1 MAFLVCERAAEGW
14 PLSAHDTPRQWGDE
28 WTLPGRVGGANRF
41 NSRPAF
47 DYALPLMRIMLA
59 AALVLCLPALATPKD
74 ELSRPLKTIINSVRY
89 GKDLAALKMFA
100 GEEQGKV
107 LVADSWGKG
116 TDAQRKEFQDLFF
129 QLFAKIAFP
138 KIRKNF
144 ENLDTVLYDEPA
156 VTGDTAAMASTILI
170 NHPLKKQEL
179 KVKYHLVKQASGWK
193 VVDVAVLG
201 DSMLTGI
208 RDDQIQPILKEG
220 GWNALLD
227 AMRKKTQEL
236 KDVQLK

>member
-1 MAFLVCERAAEGW
+1 
-14 PLSAHDTPRQWGDE
+14 
-28 WTLPGRVGGANRF
+28 
-41 NSRPAF
+41 
-47 DYALPLMRIMLA
+47 MRITLI
-59 AALVLCLPALATPKD
+59 AALVLSFPALATPKD
-74 ELSRPLKTIINSVRY
+74 EVTKPLKTIINSVRY

-107 LVADSWGKG
+107 LVQDSWSKG
-116 TDAQRKEFQDLFF
+116 TDAQRKEFQELFQ

-144 ENLDTVLYDEPA
+144 ENLDTVLYEEP
-156 VTGDTAAMASTILI
+156 VITGETASVASTILI

-179 KVKYHLVKQASGWK
+179 KVKYQLVKQGTAWK
-193 VVDVAVLG
+193 VVDVSVLG

-208 RDDQIQPILKEG
+208 REDQIQPILKEG
-220 GWNALLD
+220 GWDALLK
-227 AMRKKTQEL
+227 AMREKAQEM

>member
-1 MAFLVCERAAEGW
+1 M
-14 PLSAHDTPRQWGDE
+14 PLSCCP
-28 WTLPGRVGGANRF
+28 
-41 NSRPAF
+41 
-47 DYALPLMRIMLA
+47 
-59 AALVLCLPALATPKD
+59 CPALATPKD
-74 ELSRPLKTIINSVRY
+74 ELSRPLKTVVNSIRY
-89 GKDLAALKMFA
+89 GKDLAALKVFG
-100 GEEQGKV
+100 GEDQGKF
-107 LVADSWGKG
+107 LVADSWAKG
-116 TDAQRKEFQDLFF
+116 TDAQRKEFQELFL

-144 ENLDTVLYDEPA
+144 ENLDTVLYEEPT
-156 VTGDTAAMASTILI
+156 VTGETADLASTILI

-179 KVKYHLVKQASGWK
+179 KVKYHLIKHGADWK

-220 GWNALLD
+220 GWDALLK
-227 AMRKKTQEL
+227 AMREKTQEL

>member
-1 MAFLVCERAAEGW
+1 MTLV
-14 PLSAHDTPRQWGDE
+14 
-28 WTLPGRVGGANRF
+28 
-41 NSRPAF
+41 
-47 DYALPLMRIMLA
+47 
-59 AALVLCLPALATPKD
+59 AALVLSLPALASPKD
-74 ELSRPLKTIINSVRY
+74 ELSKPLKTIVNSIRY
-89 GKDLAALKMFA
+89 GKDLAALKSFA
-100 GEEQGKV
+100 GEDQGKF
-107 LVADSWGKG
+107 LVAESWSKG

-144 ENLDTVLYDEPA
+144 ENLDTVLYEEPT
-156 VTGDTAAMASTILI
+156 VTGETAQLASTILI

-179 KVKYHLVKQASGWK
+179 KVKYQLVKQGKEWK

-220 GWNALLD
+220 GWDALLK
-227 AMRKKTQEL
+227 AMRDKAQEL